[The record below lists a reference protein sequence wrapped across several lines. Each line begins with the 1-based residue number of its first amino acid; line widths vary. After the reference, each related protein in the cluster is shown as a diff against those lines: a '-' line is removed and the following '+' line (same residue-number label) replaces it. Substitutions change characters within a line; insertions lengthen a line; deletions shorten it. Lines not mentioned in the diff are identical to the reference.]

1 MSIKLPTLATIL
13 FLSAMRVVPAQ
24 ECKDGVCRIPARSTF
39 GAAES
44 GYPGFGPQSFDLKP
58 AVPHLTGGR
67 DSHHVCRCKDC
78 GCSGR
83 DCTCG
88 PNCPSHYQTRHGLQ
102 SGSAFRSRTPQFG
115 RSVVSAPRPVSYER
129 QHRPVTVSW
138 QTDLQR
144 ALHLAERTG
153 RPVLIRITAPWC
165 GHCERMKRD
174 TFTDPRIVHD
184 INTGFIPVTI
194 DAEEQ
199 AALVER
205 MGVSTLPTMLVISPE
220 RRVIGRSTGYQSV
233 SQLSSLLIRHMR
245 RAELETG
252 IRVVG
257 EPAGIIR

>member
-1 MSIKLPTLATIL
+1 
-13 FLSAMRVVPAQ
+13 
-24 ECKDGVCRIPARSTF
+24 
-39 GAAES
+39 
-44 GYPGFGPQSFDLKP
+44 
-58 AVPHLTGGR
+58 
-67 DSHHVCRCKDC
+67 
-78 GCSGR
+78 
-83 DCTCG
+83 
-88 PNCPSHYQTRHGLQ
+88 
-102 SGSAFRSRTPQFG
+102 
-115 RSVVSAPRPVSYER
+115 
-129 QHRPVTVSW
+129 
-138 QTDLQR
+138 
-144 ALHLAERTG
+144 
-153 RPVLIRITAPWC
+153 
-165 GHCERMKRD
+165 MKRD